1 MKKRGLCLLL
11 ALGMTLGLCACS
23 KEVRGRDSAEE
34 AAAAACT
41 ALAAG
46 DGEAYVAL
54 MPEDLGAAHGLTEA
68 EMAKNIEKNTSSMME
83 RRFGGTG
90 TADVKVL
97 SVQNL
102 LGDELESI
110 QGAFFE
116 EHKLNIDG
124 CATVECEVTVNG
136 KTDTMSAWTVCIGER
151 WYAISD

>member
-1 MKKRGLCLLL
+1 M

-23 KEVRGRDSAEE
+23 KETRGRDSAEE
-34 AAAAACT
+34 AAVAACA

-54 MPEDLGAAHGLTEA
+54 IPEKFGAARGLSEA
-68 EMAKNIEKNTSSMME
+68 EMVESAEKHASSMME

-110 QGAFFE
+110 QGACWE
-116 EHKLNIDG
+116 EFKLNIDG
-124 CATVECEVTVNG
+124 CAMVECEVTVNG
-136 KTDTMSAWTVCIGER
+136 KTNTETVATVRMGQR
-151 WYAISD
+151 WYAIPD

>member
-1 MKKRGLCLLL
+1 ML
-11 ALGMTLGLCACS
+11 ALGITLGLCACS
-23 KEVRGRDSAEE
+23 KEARGRDSAEE
-34 AAAAACT
+34 AAVAACA

-46 DGEAYVAL
+46 DGEGYVAL
-54 MPEDLGAAHGLTEA
+54 MPESFGAAHGLSEA

-83 RRFGGTG
+83 RRFGGAG

-102 LGDELESI
+102 LGDELASI
-110 QGAFFE
+110 QEAFFA

-136 KTDTMSAWTVCIGER
+136 KTNTETVWTVRMGQR
-151 WYAISD
+151 WYAIPD